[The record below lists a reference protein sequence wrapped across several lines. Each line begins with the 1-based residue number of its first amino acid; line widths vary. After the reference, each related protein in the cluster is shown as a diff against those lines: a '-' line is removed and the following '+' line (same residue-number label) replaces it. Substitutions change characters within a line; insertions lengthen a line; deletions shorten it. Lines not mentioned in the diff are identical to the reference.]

1 MSRRNDPKRMGD
13 LLGGVGKE
21 LGLSGAIGTGR
32 VWARWVEVVGAAIAD
47 HAEPTSL
54 KDGVL
59 RIRTDSPTWATELG
73 YKGAEIARRANEVA
87 GATIVSEVRVWTGPG
102 PIERRAA
109 EGRERY
115 PTPGEET
122 SEEVAD
128 VLASEPLAALGRAR
142 AAWARRRSRGRSQGP
157 SFGSEEPA
165 PRPPRNPR

>member
-1 MSRRNDPKRMGD
+1 MGD

-32 VWARWVEVVGAAIAD
+32 LWARWVEVVGAAIAD

-109 EGRERY
+109 EGGPRY

-122 SEEVAD
+122 SEEPAD
-128 VLASEPLAALGRAR
+128 AVTSEPLEALGRAR
-142 AAWARRRSRGRSQGP
+142 AAWARRRARGRSQGP

-165 PRPPRNPR
+165 RRPPRNPG